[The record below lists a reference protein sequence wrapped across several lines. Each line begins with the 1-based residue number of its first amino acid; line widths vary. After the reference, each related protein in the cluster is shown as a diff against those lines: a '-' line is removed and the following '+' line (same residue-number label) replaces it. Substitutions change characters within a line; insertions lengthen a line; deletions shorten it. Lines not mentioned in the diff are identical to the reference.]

1 MSAGVQIDLR
11 ALERIQE
18 AVSRMADAPLGELK
32 EGLGA
37 ELESQTRNRIEFEK
51 ESPEGIAWP
60 DWSDTHAA
68 TRHGGHS
75 LLQGEGDLLDSI
87 QYQIQGDQILV
98 GSPLVYAG
106 TMQWGA
112 KQGAF
117 GRTSRNGPIPW
128 GDIPAREYLGLSIE
142 NEEDLVELVEDFI
155 QLEVMPK

>member
-1 MSAGVQIDLR
+1 MSAGVLVDLR
-11 ALERIQE
+11 ALERIQK
-18 AVSRMADAPLGELK
+18 AVSRMAGAPLDELK
-32 EGLGA
+32 QGLGA
-37 ELESQTRNRIEFEK
+37 ELESQTKRRIEFEK

-75 LLQGEGDLLDSI
+75 LLQGEGDLLESVQFD
-87 QYQIQGDQILV
+87 IQGDQILV
-98 GSPLVYAG
+98 GSPMIYAG
-106 TMQWGA
+106 TMQHGA
-112 KQGAF
+112 AQGAF

-142 NEEDLVELVEDFI
+142 NEEDLLELVEDFI

>member
-51 ESPEGIAWP
+51 ESPEGVAWP

>member
-18 AVSRMADAPLGELK
+18 AVRRMADAPLGELK